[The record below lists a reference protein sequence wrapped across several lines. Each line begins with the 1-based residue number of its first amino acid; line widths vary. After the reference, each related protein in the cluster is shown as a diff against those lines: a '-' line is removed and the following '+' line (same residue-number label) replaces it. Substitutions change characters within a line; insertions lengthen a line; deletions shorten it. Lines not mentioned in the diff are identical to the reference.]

1 MSLKAPLSFEY
12 CLNKM
17 YHCTALEDNVSVGSG
32 KCCGWE
38 EGMGGLERKNKE
50 TLKYGKMD

>member
-1 MSLKAPLSFEY
+1 MSLKASLSFEY